1 MPSVSE
7 KQHRAMEAAAH
18 GHSTLGIP
26 KNVGEEFVA
35 ADAEFNE
42 ADHPRDS
49 DGKFSPTGAGTER
62 INAISTKI
70 SAFAAPILAGLG
82 KFKANGIDNRK
93 NVQSALEAAGVAFV
107 SEFSNGTYPMG
118 IHRETGEIIINT
130 NNSAWD
136 KLQSVIDRK
145 HDLGIAASKEKG
157 YLILHEL
164 AHKLLGDFGNKALS
178 DREKAIASKVSK
190 YAATNNDEF
199 VAEFIAGSLGGKQY
213 SDDVKE
219 LFLGIVED
227 GKKTYL
233 DSGIPHEGF
242 SREEFTRGDENPP
255 NELDIAKAIQRGEL
269 SSPQRYENIWLF
281 DVRVT
286 GTGTSYRTAIE
297 EYVYRPPEDFLSP
310 DFLERCNGLPLIF
323 EHPEKSILNTEEFR
337 NRSIGNI
344 ILPYIKSDEVWGI
357 AKVYDDDAAIAM
369 QSTHISTSPAVV
381 FRNAGSTETIELD
394 DGKSVLIEGKPSYL
408 DHLAI
413 CEIGVW
419 DKGGEPAGIN
429 NGDPIMPDK
438 DKLDEFMD
446 AIKGRFDSLDARM
459 DGFEKARKDS
469 EEKEEKEKEE
479 KKDAETIK
487 KEEDK
492 EKEREEKER
501 KDAEEKEKKE
511 AEEKADAAKTI
522 KGMAEQI
529 AALNARLAPLTNED
543 RDALSKAQSRASVVA
558 QMFGDSV
565 TAPLHG
571 ETPIEYRK
579 RLADKFKKHSAEFK
593 ETRLDSI
600 DGSAFDLIET
610 KIYADAQAAA
620 LDSSSLP
627 EGRLMPIVE
636 DLNGR
641 KVTRYV
647 GDIKVAMGPFM
658 HRPIRAHFV
667 TKH

>member
-1 MPSVSE
+1 MPSGSE

-26 KNVGEEFVA
+26 ENVGKEFV
-35 ADAEFNE
+35 
-42 ADHPRDS
+42 
-49 DGKFSPTGAGTER
+49 
-62 INAISTKI
+62 
-70 SAFAAPILAGLG
+70 SA
-82 KFKANGIDNRK
+82 
-93 NVQSALEAAGVAFV
+93 
-107 SEFSNGTYPMG
+107 
-118 IHRETGEIIINT
+118 
-130 NNSAWD
+130 
-136 KLQSVIDRK
+136 
-145 HDLGIAASKEKG
+145 
-157 YLILHEL
+157 
-164 AHKLLGDFGNKALS
+164 
-178 DREKAIASKVSK
+178 
-190 YAATNNDEF
+190 
-199 VAEFIAGSLGGKQY
+199 
-213 SDDVKE
+213 
-219 LFLGIVED
+219 
-227 GKKTYL
+227 
-233 DSGIPHEGF
+233 DSGLIQPELD
-242 SREEFTRGDENPP
+242 T
-255 NELDIAKAIQRGEL
+255 ELDIAKKIRSGEL

-469 EEKEEKEKEE
+469 EEKEKKEAEE
-479 KKDAETIK
+479 KKDADTIK
-487 KEEDK
+487 KEEEK

>member
-18 GHSTLGIP
+18 GHIP
-26 KNVGEEFVA
+26 KKVGEEFVA